1 MSMEKYYIYIKK
13 YVVKQDLLTNSFY
26 RLEQRDGEK
35 QWWYEKSIGAVFA
48 ADPDCFEDISDS
60 SVEDWI
66 DDEILGEDYV
76 YFIPEIIYE
85 KHKAYSPLETAIK
98 MFHANRNS
106 DIAIYMVLDALAT
119 EQIYIPHNS
128 SGNLMSLILG
138 EQEIIAVFSKPERLE
153 KNEPVKLQKCYIRD
167 IVDNLISVGKN
178 IVVNP
183 FSEESI
189 QFLLPY
195 KGIELLLIPVL
206 SNVNRSDD

>member
-1 MSMEKYYIYIKK
+1 MEKFYIYSKK
-13 YVVKQDLLTNSFY
+13 FVVKQDLFTKGFY

-35 QWWYEKSIGAVFA
+35 QWWYEKSLGAVFA

-66 DDEILGEDYV
+66 DDEILGEDCV

-98 MFHANRNS
+98 MFHVNRNS

-138 EQEIIAVFSKPERLE
+138 DQEIIAVFSKPERLE
-153 KNEPVKLQKCYIRD
+153 KNEPVILRKCYIRD
-167 IVDNLISVGKN
+167 IVDNLISAGKN

-183 FSEESI
+183 FSEENI
-189 QFLLPY
+189 QFFLPY
-195 KGIELLLIPVL
+195 AGIERLLIPAIRNL
-206 SNVNRSDD
+206 KQSKD